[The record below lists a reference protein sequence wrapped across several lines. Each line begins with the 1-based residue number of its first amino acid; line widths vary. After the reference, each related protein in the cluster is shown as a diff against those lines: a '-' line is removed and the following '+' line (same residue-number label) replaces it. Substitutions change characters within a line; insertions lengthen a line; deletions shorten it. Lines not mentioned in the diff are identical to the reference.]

1 MTLDLT
7 PAFDPHMAPAELPP
21 AAGVQPVETLSM
33 ATADGTRLDADIW
46 RPEGDGPWP
55 VLLQRQAYG
64 RRIGCTICY
73 AHPAWYAA
81 QGYMVVVQDV
91 RGRGTSEGRFWPGQ
105 HEAAD
110 GAEAVEWA
118 ARLPGSDGRV
128 AMYGFSYQAY
138 DQLLAATADSPSL
151 AALIPAMG
159 PWDPARTWIFGGGAF
174 KLGQM
179 AGWGTQITVEGA
191 RRAGDAAAYARLKA
205 GAASLFS
212 GEVPGHPAELMA
224 SGEFGHYPGWVSRG
238 ADDPY
243 WQSISP
249 AASLARLRERRL
261 PMFFIGGWFDGHL
274 HSTLEAFAALDRADD
289 PTMRLMVGPWIHF
302 PWERRAAGVDF
313 GPEAAADTDRA
324 QVAFLDAVL
333 KGKGTLAAEDRV
345 QLFDLGQRTWRSHG
359 AMPETAAP
367 AFLAGSGRAATRIG
381 DGTLADGPAPGTE
394 LMVHDPWRAA
404 PSAGP
409 GAGPV
414 DRRATDE
421 RSDVMTFASLPQA
434 APVTVEG
441 PLRLHLDISADRPS
455 FDVSATLSI
464 LRADGRAH
472 AIAESYLHLRARPEG
487 PVSLDLGAT
496 CVTLAPGEA
505 LRLSIAAAAFPAH
518 AVNPGT
524 GADPVA
530 APLASALITT
540 LHLALGEDSRLDLP
554 VADGVLQLR

>member
-7 PAFDPHMAPAELPP
+7 PAFDPHAPTVDLPP
-21 AAGVQPVETLSM
+21 VAGVQPVETASM
-33 ATADGTRLDADIW
+33 TTADGTRLDADIW

-91 RGRGTSEGRFWPGQ
+91 RGRGTSEGRFWPGR
-105 HEAAD
+105 HEAQD

-118 ARLPGSDGRV
+118 AKLPGSDGRV

-138 DQLLAATADSPSL
+138 DQLLAATGDSPSL

-159 PWDPARTWIFGGGAF
+159 PWDPARTWIFQGSSF

-205 GAASLFS
+205 GAAALFA

-224 SGEFGHYPGWVSRG
+224 SGDIGHYPDWAARG
-238 ADDPY
+238 IDDPE
-243 WQSISP
+243 WQAISP
-249 AASLARLRERRL
+249 AASLERLRARKL

-274 HSTLEAFAALDRADD
+274 HSTLEAFADLDREGD
-289 PTMRLMVGPWIHF
+289 PEMRLMIGPWVHF
-302 PWERRAAGVDF
+302 PWTRRAAGLDF

-324 QVAFLDAVL
+324 QIAFLDAVL
-333 KGKGTLAAEDRV
+333 KGKGSLAAQDRV
-345 QLFDLGQRTWRSHG
+345 QLFDLGQRTWRSHA
-359 AMPETAAP
+359 AMPGATAP
-367 AFLAGSGRAATRIG
+367 AFLNGSGRAATRMG
-381 DGTLADGPAPGTE
+381 DGTLVATAAQGTE

-409 GAGPV
+409 ATGPV
-414 DRRATDE
+414 DRRVTDE
-421 RSDVMTFASLPQA
+421 RSDVMTFDTAPQEE
-434 APVTVEG
+434 PVTIEG
-441 PLRLHLDISADRPS
+441 PLRLSLAVSADRPS
-455 FDVSATLSI
+455 FDVSATLSV

-472 AIAESYLHLRARPEG
+472 AIAEGYLHLPSRPDV
-487 PVSLDLGAT
+487 PVALDLGAT
-496 CVTLAPGEA
+496 CVTLSPGEA
-505 LRLSIAAAAFPAH
+505 LRLSLAASAFPAH

-530 APLASALITT
+530 APLASALIAT
-540 LHLALGEDSRLDLP
+540 LHLSLGEDSRLDLP